1 MGEGVFNETNRLI
14 AVASMFAMGCCR
26 CSGKAHDGTVA
37 CASGC
42 VRKRDE
48 ITSEETARP
57 VLRVQRMCLSGR
69 NTSDFD
75 PE

>member
-1 MGEGVFNETNRLI
+1 MLDETNRLI

-37 CASGC
+37 CASGW

-48 ITSEETARP
+48 VTSEETARP
-57 VLRVQRMCLSGR
+57 VLRGTTDVPCRQEHFRL
-69 NTSDFD
+69 
-75 PE
+75 